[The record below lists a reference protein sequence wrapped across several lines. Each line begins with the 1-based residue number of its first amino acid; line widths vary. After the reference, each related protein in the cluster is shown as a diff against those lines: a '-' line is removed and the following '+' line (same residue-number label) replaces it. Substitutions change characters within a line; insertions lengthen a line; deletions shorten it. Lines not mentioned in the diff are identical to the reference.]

1 MANVISYH
9 PTMEKQKL
17 KKLIKNKLHYKNV
30 NQFIDYA
37 VNKTLTEEMSAH
49 PLAKKIAHEVEKAV
63 YKYMPL
69 KFVNVTNAKEAKG
82 IEEAVKH
89 SDKKGHWV
97 STAAL
102 MKKHSI
108 K

>member
-17 KKLIKNKLHYKNV
+17 ERLIKNKLHYKNV
-30 NQFIDYA
+30 NQFIDHA
-37 VNKTLTEEMSAH
+37 VNKTLTEEMGNH
-49 PLAKKIAHEVEKAV
+49 PLAKKIAHEVEKAI

-69 KFVNVTNAKEAKG
+69 KFVSATNTKESKG

-89 SDKKGHWV
+89 TDKKGGWV
-97 STAAL
+97 STEAL
-102 MKKHSI
+102 MKKHGI

>member
-17 KKLIKNKLHYKNV
+17 EKLIKDKLHYKNV

-37 VNKTLTEEMSAH
+37 VNKALHEEMSTH

-69 KFVNVTNAKEAKG
+69 KFVSATNAKEAKG

-89 SDKKGHWV
+89 TDKKGGWV
-97 STAAL
+97 STEAL
-102 MKKHSI
+102 MKKHGI